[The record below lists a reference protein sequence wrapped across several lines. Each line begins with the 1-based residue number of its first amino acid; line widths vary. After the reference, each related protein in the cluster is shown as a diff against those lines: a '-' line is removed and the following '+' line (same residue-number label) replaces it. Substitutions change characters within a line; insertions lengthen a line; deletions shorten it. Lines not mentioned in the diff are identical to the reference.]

1 MDLLPGWR
9 DTSKYV
15 MTISNLLLDALPIGT
30 QRRLLSSCD
39 TVELEFNTRLSE
51 ACSTMRFA
59 YFPLTSFVSLV
70 TVLEEHRPLE
80 VGLIGNEGM
89 LGATVAL
96 GTSTSPLTTIVQG
109 AGSALRVKICVLRKE
124 IESDKALAN
133 LLKRYLFV
141 GMVQLAQASGCLRFH
156 SVEERLARWLL
167 MTHDRSHA
175 DRFYLTHSFLA
186 DMLGVRR
193 SAVTIAA
200 GKLQQR
206 RVISYSRG
214 DIKVLSRRGLEST
227 SCACY
232 EASQLTHSRWLG

>member
-1 MDLLPGWR
+1 
-9 DTSKYV
+9 
-15 MTISNLLLDALPIGT
+15 
-30 QRRLLSSCD
+30 
-39 TVELEFNTRLSE
+39 
-51 ACSTMRFA
+51 
-59 YFPLTSFVSLV
+59 
-70 TVLEEHRPLE
+70 
-80 VGLIGNEGM
+80 
-89 LGATVAL
+89 
-96 GTSTSPLTTIVQG
+96 
-109 AGSALRVKICVLRKE
+109 
-124 IESDKALAN
+124 
-133 LLKRYLFV
+133 
-141 GMVQLAQASGCLRFH
+141 MVQLAQASGCLRFH

-175 DRFYLTHSFLA
+175 DHFHLTHSFLA

>member
-1 MDLLPGWR
+1 
-9 DTSKYV
+9 
-15 MTISNLLLDALPIGT
+15 MTISNLLLDALPGGS
-30 QRRLLSSCD
+30 QRRLLGSCD
-39 TVELEFNTRLSE
+39 TVELEFGTRLSE
-51 ACSTMRFA
+51 AGSTLRFA
-59 YFPLTSFVSLV
+59 YFPLTGFISLV
-70 TVLEEHRPLE
+70 TVLEERRALE
-80 VGLIGNEGM
+80 IGLIGNEGM

-109 AGSALRVKICVLRKE
+109 AGRALRLKTSVLRKE

-133 LLKRYLFV
+133 LLNRYLFV
-141 GMVQLAQASGCLRFH
+141 GLVQLAQASGCLRFH

-175 DRFYLTHSFLA
+175 DNFHLTHSFLA

-206 RVISYSRG
+206 KLISYSRG
-214 DIKVLSRRGLEST
+214 DINVLSRRGLERA

-232 EASQLTHSRWLG
+232 EASQLTHRRWLG